1 MTRKIIIDGYNL
13 IYAVNNNFPAGL
25 DLPGQREHLIKVL
38 NSSHQLKNSK
48 LIIVFDGRSG
58 IKNHTLSSARIRV
71 IFSQGHKKADQII
84 QELVRKDPIPT
95 QIEVVTSDREIQFTA
110 KGHGAKVRE
119 SREFWRKIRMKH
131 TIKPRDKKKETE
143 ADRSLSDKEVR
154 EWLEIF
160 KKKKR
165 NNN

>member
-13 IYAVNNNFPAGL
+13 IYAVIDDFPAGL
-25 DLPGQREHLIKVL
+25 DLPGQREHLIRVL

-58 IKNHTLSSARIRV
+58 IKNPTLSSTRIRV
-71 IFSQGHKKADQII
+71 IFSQGNKKADQII
-84 QELVRKDPIPT
+84 QELIRKDPKPG
-95 QIEVVTSDREIQFTA
+95 QIEVVSSDREIQFTA
-110 KGHGAKVRE
+110 RGHGAKVQE
-119 SREFWRKIRMKH
+119 SWEFWQKVHLKQTVKSRNRKNEM
-131 TIKPRDKKKETE
+131 E

-160 KKKKR
+160 KKKK
-165 NNN
+165 